1 MDRSQV
7 PLENTPAREVP
18 LRDPR
23 QAREYTVRTNA
34 KSKIEFQESVR
45 SQMEFGSESES
56 KAKTREQDQYL
67 FEER

>member
-1 MDRSQV
+1 
-7 PLENTPAREVP
+7 
-18 LRDPR
+18 
-23 QAREYTVRTNA
+23 
-34 KSKIEFQESVR
+34 VR